1 VKTNILE
8 TWYGR
13 TAFIQRIQY
22 LAALHY
28 SRLHYWLGVP
38 VIVVTTLVGT
48 SVFASIQQQPA
59 VWIQVLAGFASVVAA
74 ILAGLQTFLGLQD
87 RAEKHRLAGA
97 KYGAVGRELEELLA
111 FPETQSDVHVS
122 DIRQRLDALALES
135 PNVPLFIANRATRQD
150 EYHRHLKGPVDVGPA
165 TSKVERP

>member
-1 VKTNILE
+1 MRTNILD

-28 SRLHYWLGVP
+28 SRLHYWLGIP
-38 VIVVTTLVGT
+38 VIIVTTLVGT
-48 SVFASIQQQPA
+48 SVFASIQTQPA
-59 VWIQVLAGFASVVAA
+59 VWVQVLAGFASVVAA
-74 ILAGLQTFLGLQD
+74 VLAGLQTFLGLQD

-97 KYGAVGRELEELLA
+97 KYGAIGRQLEELSA
-111 FPETQSDVHVS
+111 FPETQSDAQVS

-135 PNVPLFIANRATRQD
+135 PNVSLFIANRATRED
-150 EYHRHLKGPVDVGPA
+150 EYYRHLKGPVAIGAANTQRDD
-165 TSKVERP
+165 